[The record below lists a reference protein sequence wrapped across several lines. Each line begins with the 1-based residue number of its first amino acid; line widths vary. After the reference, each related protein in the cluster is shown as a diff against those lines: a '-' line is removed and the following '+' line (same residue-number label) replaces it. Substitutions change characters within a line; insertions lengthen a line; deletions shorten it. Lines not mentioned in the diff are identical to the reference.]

1 MLVMRKAVSLRL
13 ILQPRDST
21 MFQHI
26 LLPIDGSESATA
38 AVDKAIAI
46 AKAFGSAITPIYVI
60 DPYPFTGVGTD
71 FGYGQDQYLSAAR
84 ADAAAAITAAQAQ
97 FDEAGITVEPRV
109 VEAHAVW
116 RGILDTTHEIGAD
129 LIVMGSHGRR
139 GLEKLVLGS
148 VAQSVLARAD
158 ISTLVVRMTG
168 KAG

>member
-1 MLVMRKAVSLRL
+1 
-13 ILQPRDST
+13 

-26 LLPIDGSESATA
+26 LLPIDGSATANA

-46 AKAFGSAITPIYVI
+46 AKAFGSTIAPIYVI

-71 FGYGQDQYLSAAR
+71 FGYGQDQYINAAR
-84 ADAAAAITAAQAQ
+84 ADAATAIAAAQAK
-97 FDEAGITVEPRV
+97 FDAAGITVQPRI

-116 RGILDTTHEIGAD
+116 RGILDTAQEEGAD

-158 ISTLVVRMTG
+158 ISTLIVRIPG
-168 KAG
+168 KEG

>member
-1 MLVMRKAVSLRL
+1 
-13 ILQPRDST
+13 

-26 LLPIDGSESATA
+26 LLPIDGSASASA

-60 DPYPFTGVGTD
+60 DPYPFTGVGAD
-71 FGYGQDQYLSAAR
+71 YSYAQDQYLNAAQ
-84 ADAAAAITAAQAQ
+84 ADASAVTTAAQAK
-97 FDEAGITVEPRV
+97 FDAAGIEAKPRIV
-109 VEAHAVW
+109 QAHTIW
-116 RGILDTTHEIGAD
+116 RGILEAAQEEGAD

-158 ISTLVVRMTG
+158 ISTLVVRVPLT
-168 KAG
+168 KT

>member
-1 MLVMRKAVSLRL
+1 
-13 ILQPRDST
+13 

-26 LLPIDGSESATA
+26 LLPIDGSASANA
-38 AVDKAIAI
+38 AVEKAIAI
-46 AKAFGSAITPIYVI
+46 AKAFGSTILPICVI

-97 FDEAGITVEPRV
+97 FDAAGIAVQPRV
-109 VEAHAVW
+109 VEAHAIW
-116 RGILDTTHEIGAD
+116 RGILDTAHEVGAD

-158 ISTLVVRMTG
+158 ISTLVVRMPNKESSG
-168 KAG
+168 A